1 MSSLANRY
9 ARALTD
15 AAGADLP
22 TVATEIK
29 AFHQL
34 VTTHTELADALAN
47 PTIPLAQKEGL
58 LRALCA
64 RLKPHP
70 VTSNFLGVL
79 LRNQRMAAL
88 GDIQSAIEAV
98 VDERSGI
105 VPVEVTSAMALGVSE
120 RRVLERRLKEAIG
133 SDIRVT
139 YRESPDLIGGLVTR
153 VGSTYYDG
161 SVRTQL
167 VELRER
173 LARRA

>member
-22 TVATEIK
+22 KVVAELREFHRLTK
-29 AFHQL
+29 AHA
-34 VTTHTELADALAN
+34 ELADAFAS

-64 RLKPHP
+64 RLKPRP
-70 VTSNFLGVL
+70 ITANFLGVL

-88 GDIQSAIEAV
+88 SDIQAAIEALA
-98 VDERSGI
+98 DARSGI
-105 VPVEVTSAMALGVSE
+105 VAVEVASAVALGVSE
-120 RRVLERRLKEAIG
+120 RRALERRLKEVVG

-139 YRESPDLIGGLVTR
+139 YKESPDLIGGIVAR
-153 VGSTYYDG
+153 VGSVYYDG
-161 SVRTQL
+161 SIRTQL
-167 VELRER
+167 AEFRER
-173 LARRA
+173 LARRQ